1 MSVAPAEVD
10 SPRLEEATDRP
21 WITIVWN
28 DPVNLMSYVV
38 YVFET
43 YFGYPRAKAERLMMD
58 VHTLGKAVVSL
69 GTREAMET
77 DCMAMQGFGL
87 WATFEKNQ

>member
-1 MSVAPAEVD
+1 
-10 SPRLEEATDRP
+10 
-21 WITIVWN
+21 
-28 DPVNLMSYVV
+28 
-38 YVFET
+38 
-43 YFGYPRAKAERLMMD
+43 MD